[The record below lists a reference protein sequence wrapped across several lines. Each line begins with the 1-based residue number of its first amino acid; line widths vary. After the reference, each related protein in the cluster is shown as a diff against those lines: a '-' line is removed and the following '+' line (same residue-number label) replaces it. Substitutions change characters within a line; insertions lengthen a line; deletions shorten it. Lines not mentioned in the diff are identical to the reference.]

1 MSTVMDLSEAM
12 AGAVERAARSVF
24 AVHGRRR
31 LPSTGVLWRQGYVVT
46 ASHTVEQERDVTLT
60 GPDGQTVAARLA
72 GRDPGLDIAVLT
84 ADVAGVPAPEIADDG
99 AIRIGHLAMA
109 LGAGPRASAGIV
121 SALDATGG
129 RRAGGELLALDLTL
143 YPGFSG
149 GPLADVL
156 GRVLGI
162 TTSGVSRHQQCAVRA
177 SAVTRLVD
185 QVVRRGSIPRPYLG
199 VGTQSVELSDAVRER
214 LHLAQTSAVIVVS
227 VRADSP
233 AATAGL
239 IIGDV
244 VLSIAGHA
252 ITEPEDLVA
261 VLRPERVG
269 EAVTVSLL
277 RGGEPRELRVSVG
290 ERPSRA

>member
-12 AGAVERAARSVF
+12 AGAVERAARSTL

-31 LPSTGVLWRQGYVVT
+31 LPSTGVLWRPGYVVT
-46 ASHTVEQERDVTLT
+46 ASHTVESERDVTLT
-60 GPDGQTVAARLA
+60 DPDGRTVPARLA

-84 ADVAGVPAPEIADDG
+84 ADVGTVPAPEIANDAG
-99 AIRIGHLAMA
+99 VRIGHLVMA

-129 RRAGGELLALDLTL
+129 RRGSETLAIDLTL

-149 GPLADVL
+149 GPLVDLL
-156 GRVLGI
+156 GRVVGV
-162 TTSGVSRHQQCAVRA
+162 TSSGASRQLQSAIRATAVS
-177 SAVTRLVD
+177 RLVD
-185 QVVRRGSIPRPYLG
+185 HVVRRGSIPRPYLG
-199 VGTQSVELSDAVRER
+199 VGTQTVELSEAVRER
-214 LHLAQTSAVIVVS
+214 LHLAQRSAIIVVS

-233 AATAGL
+233 AAAAGL

-244 VLSIAGHA
+244 IVSIAGHA
-252 ITEPEDLVA
+252 ITEPEDLMA
-261 VLRPERVG
+261 VLRPDRVG
-269 EAVTVSLL
+269 ETVVVSLL
-277 RGGEPRELRVSVG
+277 RGGDPRELRVSVG